1 MKKVLIFTFIG
12 ISVISL
18 MTGCGCSKREKK
30 EDVEIVNTNEEVI
43 KDREVDTF
51 RFENTSLIYKS
62 GTSTLQTTVTNI
74 SESDQDLQE
83 FEIIF
88 KDKKGNEIATLTG
101 YIGGNI
107 ASMESRVITSYCDE
121 NLGDARSVE
130 YKILR

>member
-1 MKKVLIFTFIG
+1 MKKILIFTLIG
-12 ISVISL
+12 ISTISL
-18 MTGCGCSKREKK
+18 LTGCGCSKKEKK
-30 EDVEIVNTNEEVI
+30 EDVEIINTNEEVI

-74 SESDQDLQE
+74 SEVAQDIQE

-101 YIGGNI
+101 YVGSNI
-107 ASMESRVITSYCDE
+107 APMESRVITSYCDE
-121 NLGDARSVE
+121 DLAGASSIE